1 MYSLHL
7 TCLPGEVDLLSADLW
22 EFGTAGIRELDSA
35 DKTVL
40 IAGFEAN
47 QRRAELFQRFAN
59 YSPEWEQEDTTDW
72 VRHTEQS
79 WPAREIGEKIFLAPV
94 WSNDSTPSGR
104 VRVVHNPGLAC
115 GTGEHP
121 CTQLAFAAI
130 ERYVQ
135 PGSRMVDVGTGSG
148 ILAIAALRLGA
159 ELAVGIDP
167 DVSALQAAHENFA
180 LNGIDPTLVAG
191 FVDCVTGGC
200 SDLTLANISGSV
212 LLSIFDDLLRITSPG
227 GRLILTGFNESEVRV
242 FLRLLP
248 TAEVSALNEWRCVTA
263 TIS

>member
-1 MYSLHL
+1 
-7 TCLPGEVDLLSADLW
+7 
-22 EFGTAGIRELDSA
+22 
-35 DKTVL
+35 
-40 IAGFEAN
+40 
-47 QRRAELFQRFAN
+47 
-59 YSPEWEQEDTTDW
+59 
-72 VRHTEQS
+72 
-79 WPAREIGEKIFLAPV
+79 
-94 WSNDSTPSGR
+94 
-104 VRVVHNPGLAC
+104 
-115 GTGEHP
+115 
-121 CTQLAFAAI
+121 
-130 ERYVQ
+130 
-135 PGSRMVDVGTGSG
+135 MVDVGTGSG